1 MALAEQN
8 FVDTVL
14 EVTRQKMKKID
25 TGEIQTSITCLA
37 ASLLKSCRMA
47 ISYDL

>member
-14 EVTRQKMKKID
+14 EVTRQEMKKID
-25 TGEIQTSITCLA
+25 TGEIQTSITRWKIFQLG
-37 ASLLKSCRMA
+37 S
-47 ISYDL
+47 

>member
-25 TGEIQTSITCLA
+25 TGEIQTSMTRWKIFQLG
-37 ASLLKSCRMA
+37 S
-47 ISYDL
+47 